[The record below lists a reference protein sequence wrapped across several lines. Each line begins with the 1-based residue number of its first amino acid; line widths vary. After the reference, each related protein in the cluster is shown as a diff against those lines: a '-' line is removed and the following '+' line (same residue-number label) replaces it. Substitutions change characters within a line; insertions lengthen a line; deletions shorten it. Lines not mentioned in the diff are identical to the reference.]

1 MQIVY
6 LAIGGSRGDTQPHIA
21 FAVEVCRMVLAA
33 PRDVCAPS
41 TCQPPRAY
49 AHPSTCHSPHAISTC
64 APRPPH
70 PSRTYHSRPPHSHLH
85 PYPLRSS
92 NAPVQLVRAGHEVRL
107 YIAPEYQSLV
117 PTLAGLSVTCSQQT
131 VEATLNKLEPYIANG
146 NQAAMLQAVC
156 ETSAEFFA
164 QETDAIKAVCEGW
177 AEVVIC
183 NGPAALVAYSVTEV
197 LNIKLVG
204 ANVQPVL
211 PTRELFSFSGRV
223 EPPKFMNMFIWWL
236 LYEKI
241 YVSASLNCEIEK
253 WKAANG
259 VCRGLSIEAYK
270 LTGQLL
276 GITT

>member
-1 MQIVY
+1 
-6 LAIGGSRGDTQPHIA
+6 
-21 FAVEVCRMVLAA
+21 
-33 PRDVCAPS
+33 
-41 TCQPPRAY
+41 
-49 AHPSTCHSPHAISTC
+49 
-64 APRPPH
+64 
-70 PSRTYHSRPPHSHLH
+70 
-85 PYPLRSS
+85 
-92 NAPVQLVRAGHEVRL
+92 
-107 YIAPEYQSLV
+107 
-117 PTLAGLSVTCSQQT
+117 VTCSQQT

-177 AEVVIC
+177 AEVVIFS
-183 NGPAALVAYSVTEV
+183 GPATSVAYSVTEV
-197 LNIKLVG
+197 LNIKFVS

-241 YVSASLNCEIEK
+241 YVSASLNREIEK

-276 GITT
+276 GLTT